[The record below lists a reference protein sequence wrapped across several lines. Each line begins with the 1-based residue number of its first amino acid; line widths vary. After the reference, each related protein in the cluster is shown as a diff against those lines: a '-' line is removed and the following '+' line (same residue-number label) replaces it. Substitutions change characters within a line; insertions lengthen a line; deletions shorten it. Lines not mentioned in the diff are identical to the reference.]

1 MNVGLITIFGLL
13 ILSICGIPIF
23 LSLGIATLA
32 AMSLGG
38 MPLVVIPQKMFAG
51 MNSTALLAIPFFML
65 AGNIMS
71 RSITMKLVDISNAL
85 IGWVKGSLAVVT
97 VLGSALF
104 GAISGSAVATCSA
117 IGGMTIPAMK
127 KEGYSDSF
135 AAAIASMASVL
146 GPLIPPSITL
156 IVYASATETSISALF
171 QASVVPGLLLCLM
184 LIAYCLIYGK
194 KKDLPAH
201 PKMSG
206 KEIANTFKS
215 SIWALLMPVIILG
228 GIFGGVFTATEA
240 AAVSVVYALFIS
252 FFVYKDMK
260 LKELLPSMAD
270 AGISTAVILV
280 LVGLSKS
287 SSYVVTTSGLPQAV
301 LDFFTNLTDNKYIIL
316 LLINL
321 LFLVI
326 GMLMEANAAVV
337 MMTPLLR
344 PLMLSMGLTDIQFC
358 MMMCVNLY
366 IGLMTPPV
374 GVCVLLG
381 NQIAGAKLE
390 RTLKDA
396 MPMLGLGLIV
406 LLLVTYVPAVTT
418 WLPGLFN

>member
-171 QASVVPGLLLCLM
+171 QASVIPGLLLCLM
-184 LIAYCLIYGK
+184 LIAYCLVYGK

-206 KEIANTFKS
+206 REIVNTFKS

>member
-97 VLGSALF
+97 VLGSTLF

-321 LFLVI
+321 LFLLI

-390 RTLKDA
+390 RTLKNA
-396 MPMLGLGLIV
+396 MPMLGIGLVV